1 MFTGI
6 GSAITSVIN
15 AHEDSKLLVEGL
27 IELIRAFT
35 KGDGKSRRRSS
46 HEDLIIM
53 NPENFL
59 PNQLN
64 TSKCKKNLIVI
75 RKTKLL

>member
-1 MFTGI
+1 
-6 GSAITSVIN
+6 
-15 AHEDSKLLVEGL
+15 
-27 IELIRAFT
+27 
-35 KGDGKSRRRSS
+35 
-46 HEDLIIM
+46 LIIM